1 MEKIDRHWT
10 QHIDDYDTR
19 NKHYREDNNGGY
31 TINMRAFDISGALG
45 RPRLMENG
53 NESLLT
59 MVMQKNFGDTNTIEG
74 STLVTDQTEVSTF
87 TADSPH
93 ENEKLKDMLA
103 KHQDTIPHEVLEYL
117 TKIIIPPQGERG

>member
-1 MEKIDRHWT
+1 
-10 QHIDDYDTR
+10 
-19 NKHYREDNNGGY
+19 
-31 TINMRAFDISGALG
+31 MRAFDISGALG

-87 TADSPH
+87 TAD
-93 ENEKLKDMLA
+93 
-103 KHQDTIPHEVLEYL
+103 
-117 TKIIIPPQGERG
+117 